1 MKTVKILQLIVRRE
15 KGMIFITGNWNKDR
29 EDLSTRVVSAGRKRY
44 KSNRDFGRAGENQAV
59 EYLDKKGY
67 EILVQNYRCRFGEL
81 DIVAEKDGALC
92 FIEVK
97 TRSSVEHGAPCE
109 FVDHRKRLHI
119 RRCAWAFME
128 DMKKGRLQSHGSA
141 GKKYDTSE
149 ALYWFRKRKW
159 ETMRIEIVEVLYRDE
174 KF

>member
-1 MKTVKILQLIVRRE
+1 
-15 KGMIFITGNWNKDR
+15 MIFITEKREQVRGNLDGQM
-29 EDLSTRVVSAGRKRY
+29 ESAGRKRY
-44 KSNRDFGRAGENQAV
+44 KSNREFGRAGESRAA

-67 EILVQNYRCRFGEL
+67 DIIVQNYRCRFGEL
-81 DIVAEKDGALC
+81 DIVAEKDDALC

-109 FVDHRKRLHI
+109 AVDHRKRLHI

-128 DMKKGRLQSHGSA
+128 DIKKGRLHEQSSISSI
-141 GKKYDTSE
+141 YSTRETS
-149 ALYWFRKRKW
+149 YWLRNRKW

-174 KF
+174 KFYFRHITDVPW